1 MINKLTKEQ
10 IDSNKK
16 EILTL
21 LGNVKRKGME
31 EVMSFLENS
40 TFFVAPNHRNNKKHH
55 AWPGGIA
62 QHSLGVYKL
71 MKDARGLGH
80 DSIVIT
86 SLLHDICK
94 ANQYELGKDGDW
106 HHSHAIIQGHGKHG
120 TLSVYILTSLCHLP
134 LTSEERVAIKYHMHP
149 NNPETNIDSKLYHAL
164 RLCDQQNAK
173 QNN

>member
-40 TFFVAPNHRNNKKHH
+40 TFFVAPNHRDNKKHH

-71 MKDARGLGH
+71 MKDARGLDH
-80 DSIVIT
+80 DSITIT

-94 ANQYELGKDGDW
+94 ANKYELYKDGNW
-106 HHSHAIIQGHGKHG
+106 HLNHTNRKYQGHGS
-120 TLSVYILTSLCHLP
+120 LSVYILTCMCHLD
-134 LTSEERVAIKYHMHP
+134 LTPEERVAIQYHMHH
-149 NNPETNIDSKLYHAL
+149 NNPETNIDSKLHHAIHH
-164 RLCDQQNAK
+164 CDNQNAK
-173 QNN
+173 END